1 MDKDR
6 DRIFSIILLQEELF
20 MRARQ
25 IFSKTI
31 MVALVPLTLAACGTN
46 KDLGDSAGVRIGEP
60 VPINQGTV
68 IDTTGSTYGDGSGY
82 GTGYGEG
89 YGTAPVGI
97 VDSSIVPGSQSD
109 MAAQAGSD
117 LIYFETNQH
126 DLTAQARGIV
136 EGQARWLMS
145 YPSLNV
151 TIEGHADERGT
162 REYNIALGD
171 RRANAVR
178 NYMVAL
184 GVESYRVNTISYGKE
199 QPLVVGSDGSS
210 WSQNRRARTRVD

>member
-1 MDKDR
+1 
-6 DRIFSIILLQEELF
+6 
-20 MRARQ
+20 
-25 IFSKTI
+25 
-31 MVALVPLTLAACGTN
+31 
-46 KDLGDSAGVRIGEP
+46 
-60 VPINQGTV
+60 
-68 IDTTGSTYGDGSGY
+68 
-82 GTGYGEG
+82 
-89 YGTAPVGI
+89 
-97 VDSSIVPGSQSD
+97 